1 MTQTIRWITGQI
13 SGCREVAAYDLG
25 KLKEQET
32 SVLTLRDRDSQRRFA
47 CGNRHRWAPGES
59 GNSPV
64 TRSRPRH
71 LSNGTTRV
79 PDGHFRAS
87 TCPEFTRPALSHI
100 IYARPRGTVSG
111 MARASTT
118 FRVFVSSTFSDL
130 KAERNALQ
138 KFVFP
143 RLRELCQR
151 HGGRFQAIDLRWG
164 IRDEA
169 TLDQQTMRIC
179 LEEIARCR
187 QITRRPNFIV
197 LLGDRYGWRP
207 LPFAVP
213 ADEFGEIERRVGSSE
228 DRTLLA
234 RWYKC
239 DENAVPPVYDLQPR
253 DGDFE
258 DAEQW
263 SDVEWRLRRIL
274 LAATEG
280 MADDKRLRYCAS
292 ATEQEIVPGALGVP
306 DAHEHVFGFF
316 RTIKNLPRD
325 KSARDFVDLDEFGHF
340 DAEAH
345 GRLEQLKKNLR
356 CKLGDNIPK
365 DYEAEWRGTEP
376 STKHIGS
383 LPETLDDCMKL
394 DSSRD
399 GPPTLCLDVWRRLS
413 KVILAQVGQIQAVNP
428 VDKEKSDHEVFGEER
443 APQGGFV
450 GREDILEKIA
460 DYVSSQDR
468 HPRVVWG
475 ESGCGKTALLAKAS
489 QDCTSMRPDSVVVVR
504 FIGATPSSSD
514 GRALLEGLCK
524 EITREYGGDET
535 GIPADYRELVR
546 EFPARLALATAES
559 PLVLFL
565 DAVDQLSDADN
576 AGNLAWLPQ
585 KLPEHVRLVVSTLPA
600 EWFTA
605 LKHRLPKGNLIELGP
620 MSPEEGQQLL
630 DLWLAN
636 AGRRLQRNQRDEV
649 LGRFELVG
657 LPLYVK
663 LAFEEARRWKSY
675 TPPADAALSPDVPG
689 IIQALFERLSRDPN
703 HGRLLVSRSL
713 SYLCASRRGLSE
725 DEMIDVLSRDNEVL
739 DDFKNRAQHTPPGE
753 RLPFIVWSRLSSDL
767 EPYLAERDV
776 HGATLSTFYHG
787 QLGKVAAEKF
797 LAAEEMRSAHAHLSE
812 YFGEQDYWI
821 ESLANVRKVSELP
834 YQYLHARL
842 SPQLKALLTDLAFVE
857 AKTSA
862 GMIYDLIRDYGKALP
877 NTEQATTL
885 RRTAIGTEPDLMVWC
900 PTCDSWTSIER
911 GFLGRVMHCASCAQS
926 LALNP
931 FVLRTAPP
939 SQRANPIRKQPAV
952 GAIADSRQEAKGSE
966 ALPEQLAAEV
976 RPWATFA
983 SDHARVLARWGAQ
996 PRLLRQ
1002 LAYNESS
1009 ASRIRDETSDS
1020 SPKATRAEWLRRLN
1034 RPALVPS
1041 STCPR
1046 VLGMHRGAVEFC
1058 GFSPDCRWL
1067 ISGGSQL
1074 CKWDLRT
1081 GELVAQIEES
1091 TWGITLSDHAH
1102 LGSFA
1107 GEGRKNL
1114 RVFAIDDLQVREI
1127 PEFAERIVG
1136 CSADA
1141 QLVLCSGP
1149 HRRLF
1154 VRGWGASA
1162 ATIELEPKATHGP
1175 LVASFSPDGR
1185 RVAISFVVQ
1194 LGNDDF
1200 QAIVRDGD
1208 SLSPDAM
1215 RPFMQKYMFVGVWEL
1230 ASGKCVANLPGYT
1243 NHVSSLVW
1251 SPDGALLATVT
1262 LSGSASVW
1270 DVDPLRLILEHEP
1283 GGRGCAFSP
1292 DGNSFVLGGRHG
1304 AIEFWTREGESWR
1317 KLATRMHPGRQVLA
1331 CAFSPDGQQVAT
1343 GGLDRTV
1350 KTWAVNDLLS
1360 ARCRKTE
1367 HGAVFDC
1374 VFSSDGSV
1382 AASGFADGTVG
1393 VWDARSGALLHDLHA
1408 HDDAVE
1414 TICAVEEPP
1423 GLISACP
1430 SDGRYRVWQLQGQP
1444 TGSALKPAVYGVGI
1458 AALAPDQLRLL
1469 TCGERKTAFKKK
1481 MHGKE
1486 MSLGYTFAP
1495 DRRVLTWD
1503 LNSRQPT
1510 SELKTSDFVSGAD
1523 YSPDG
1528 RFVLVAVGGQ
1538 TVLTVDTQLQSV
1550 RTLSSS
1556 AKTGAEHSL
1565 PGAATLALQSSP
1577 RSRLWSPKFW
1587 LKLIAGIMGRKR
1599 GKIIVVATY
1608 AEARAITGGPFII
1621 REHVF
1626 RAPEDRK
1633 SETELHRRD
1642 IAWLGGAEWNAVLLG
1657 RRQLCFNNPS
1667 TGKSTLRKFSADID
1681 HCAASPDGRRLL
1693 LSTSGTVSVLDLS
1706 NGQVALALE
1715 HDASIASGRLRCAF
1729 TPDGGY
1735 VVSYRVIAEPW
1746 SPGEHSVQVW
1756 DARTGALA
1764 AVFPLDASPW
1774 CISMCADGRLLVG
1787 DATGSVYLLRLE
1799 APLLPAPATAVRLFR
1814 KSGEAAGQYDSSF
1827 SVRCPWCAARF
1838 EVPAKV
1844 LAAIRE
1850 YDAGHVGG
1858 DEMPP
1863 WLHTKAEA
1871 WTDDRLLIGC
1881 ARCTQPVQLNPFV
1894 VDTSA
1899 V

>member
-1 MTQTIRWITGQI
+1 MQLASLGTRREREQPRARKPTSAAEQRHQAEFLMGTSEPRLCPGFTQRT
-13 SGCREVAAYDLG
+13 
-25 KLKEQET
+25 
-32 SVLTLRDRDSQRRFA
+32 
-47 CGNRHRWAPGES
+47 
-59 GNSPV
+59 
-64 TRSRPRH
+64 
-71 LSNGTTRV
+71 
-79 PDGHFRAS
+79 
-87 TCPEFTRPALSHI
+87 LSHI
-100 IYARPRGTVSG
+100 IYAKPRGTIPG

-151 HGGRFQAIDLRWG
+151 RGCRFQAIDLRWG

-169 TLDQQTMRIC
+169 ALDQQTMRIC
-179 LEEIARCR
+179 LEEIARCQR
-187 QITRRPNFIV
+187 VTPRPNFIV

-292 ATEQEIVPGALGVP
+292 ATEQEIVAGALGIR
-306 DAHEHVFGFF
+306 DAREHVFGFF
-316 RTIKNLPRD
+316 RTIKNLSRD
-325 KSARDFVDLDEFGHF
+325 KNARDFVDLDEVGNF
-340 DAEAH
+340 DVEAH
-345 GRLEQLKKNLR
+345 GRLEQLKRNLR
-356 CKLGDNIPK
+356 RKLGENIPK
-365 DYEAEWRGTEP
+365 DYEAEWRDTEP
-376 STKHIGS
+376 STEHIGS
-383 LPETLDDCMKL
+383 LPETLDDCLKL
-394 DSSRD
+394 DGPLD
-399 GPPTLCLDVWRRLS
+399 APPTLCVDVWRRLS
-413 KVILAQVGQIQAVNP
+413 KVILTQAGQLQAVDA
-428 VDKEKSDHEVFGEER
+428 VDKEKSDHAVFGEER
-443 APQGGFV
+443 APEGGFF
-450 GREDILEKIA
+450 GREEVLEKIA
-460 DYVSSQDR
+460 DYVSTQDR
-468 HPRVVWG
+468 HPLVVWG
-475 ESGCGKTALLAKAS
+475 ESGCGKTALLAKAA
-489 QDCTSMRPDSVVVVR
+489 QDCVSNRPDSAVVVR
-504 FIGATPSSSD
+504 FVGATPSSSD

-524 EITREYGGDET
+524 EIAREYGGDET
-535 GIPADYRELVR
+535 DIPADYRELVR
-546 EFPARLALATAES
+546 EFPERLASATEHK
-559 PLVLFL
+559 PLVIFV
-565 DAVDQLSDADN
+565 DALDQLSDADN
-576 AGNLAWLPQ
+576 ARNLAWLPRE
-585 KLPEHVRLVVSTLPA
+585 LPETVRLVVSSLPGQCL
-600 EWFTA
+600 TA
-605 LKHRLPKGNLIELGP
+605 LMERGLPKANHAELKP
-620 MSPEEGQQLL
+620 MPLKEGQQLL
-630 DLWLAN
+630 DFWLAN
-636 AGRRLQRNQRDEV
+636 AGRTLQDHQSGEV
-649 LGRFELVG
+649 LTKFEGFG
-657 LPLYVK
+657 LPLYLK
-663 LAFEEARRWKSY
+663 LAFEDARRWKSY
-675 TPPADAALSPDVPG
+675 TPPTDTVLSPDVPG
-689 IIQALFERLSRDPN
+689 IISALFERLSRKAN
-703 HGRLLVSRSL
+703 HGKLLVSRSL
-713 SYLCASRRGLSE
+713 AYLCAARRGLSE
-725 DEMIDVLSRDNEVL
+725 DEILDVLSRDQ
-739 DDFKNRAQHTPPGE
+739 DIFSDFKQRAHHEPPEE
-753 RLPFIVWSRLSSDL
+753 RLPVIVWSRLNLDL

-776 HGATLSTFYHG
+776 DGATLLTFYHG

-797 LAAEEMRSAHAHLSE
+797 LAAEQMRSAHAHLSE

-821 ESLANVRKVSELP
+821 ESLANARKVSELP
-834 YQYLHARL
+834 YQYLHAHL
-842 SPQLKALLTDLAFVE
+842 WPQLKALLTDMAFVE

-862 GMIYDLIRDYGKALP
+862 GMIYDLIRDYGNALP

-885 RRTAIGTEPDLMVWC
+885 CRTAIGTQSDPVVWC
-900 PTCDSWTSIER
+900 PACDSWTSIDR
-911 GFLGRVMHCASCAQS
+911 TFLGRVMHCASCAQS

-931 FVLRTAPP
+931 FVLRLAPP
-939 SQRANPIRKQPAV
+939 SQPANPTRMQAAM
-952 GAIADSRQEAKGSE
+952 GAITDSPREATASE

-1009 ASRIRDETSDS
+1009 ASRIRVETSDS
-1020 SPKATRAEWLRRLN
+1020 FPKAAGAEWLKRLN

-1046 VLGMHRGAVEFC
+1046 VLGMHRGAVEIC
-1058 GFSPDCRWL
+1058 GFSRDGRWL
-1067 ISGGSQL
+1067 LSGSRHL
-1074 CKWDLRT
+1074 YKWDTHT
-1081 GELVAQIEES
+1081 GELVAQVAANA
-1091 TWGITLSDHAH
+1091 WGISFSERGHAAC
-1102 LGSFA
+1102 FA
-1107 GEGRKNL
+1107 GDSKKTLHLLN
-1114 RVFAIDDLQVREI
+1114 IDDWQIRDI
-1127 PEFAERIVG
+1127 CEFAEPVVG
-1136 CSADA
+1136 TSADA
-1141 QLVLCSGP
+1141 QLVLCSGS
-1149 HRRLF
+1149 HRRLI

-1185 RVAISFVVQ
+1185 RVAVSFVVQ
-1194 LGNDDF
+1194 LGSDDF
-1200 QAIVRDGD
+1200 SSLVRDHERF
-1208 SLSPDAM
+1208 STDAM
-1215 RPFMQKYMFVGVWEL
+1215 RPFMQKHMFVGVWEL
-1230 ASGKCVANLPGYT
+1230 ASGKCIANLSGYT
-1243 NHVSSLVW
+1243 NIVSSLVW

-1262 LSGSASVW
+1262 MGGSASVW
-1270 DVDPLRLILEHEP
+1270 EVAPLRLILEHEA
-1283 GGRGCAFSP
+1283 GGRGCSFSPDGNRLVFGNRAGGIDLLEREGDSWHMLGTATHPGREVYVCAFSP
-1292 DGNSFVLGGRHG
+1292 DGRY
-1304 AIEFWTREGESWR
+1304 I
-1317 KLATRMHPGRQVLA
+1317 
-1331 CAFSPDGQQVAT
+1331 AT
-1343 GGLDRTV
+1343 GGLDRIV
-1350 KTWAVNDLLS
+1350 KTWSVDEMLN
-1360 ARCRKTE
+1360 ARDRKGI

-1382 AASGFADGTVG
+1382 AVSGFADGTVG
-1393 VWDARSGALLHDLHA
+1393 LRDARSGAFLHDLHA

-1414 TICAVEEPP
+1414 TICAVGEPP

-1430 SDGRYRVWQLQGQP
+1430 SDGRCHVWQLQGQL
-1444 TGSALKPAVYGVGI
+1444 TGSALKLADFGVGI
-1458 AALAPDQLRLL
+1458 AAVAPDQLRLL
-1469 TCGERKTAFKKK
+1469 TCGERKIAFKKE
-1481 MHGKE
+1481 MQGKE
-1486 MSLGYTFAP
+1486 MHLGYTFES

-1510 SELKTSDFVSGAD
+1510 SELKTSDYVSGAD

-1528 RFVLVAVGGQ
+1528 RFMLVAVGER
-1538 TVLTVDTQLQSV
+1538 TVLTVDAQLQNV
-1550 RTLSSS
+1550 RTPSSS
-1556 AKTGAEHSL
+1556 AETGTEHSL
-1565 PGAATLALQSSP
+1565 PGAATPALQRSP
-1577 RSRLWSPKFW
+1577 RSLLWSPKLW

-1626 RAPEDRK
+1626 RASEDRK
-1633 SETELHRRD
+1633 AETELHRRD
-1642 IAWLGGAEWNAVLLG
+1642 IAWLGGTEWNAVLLG

-1729 TPDGGY
+1729 TPNGGY

-1756 DARTGALA
+1756 DARTGRLT

-1814 KSGEAAGQYDSSF
+1814 KRGGAAGRYDSSF

-1844 LAAIRE
+1844 LAAIRGYE
-1850 YDAGHVGG
+1850 AGHVGG